1 MIARR
6 PLVLLGAA
14 LMLVAPAWAAAS
26 DDAPR
31 SSPNLE
37 LVATIPGGGTDL
49 EFFSRTLA
57 TYKAADGTMVTPLEP
72 VERHFSLVG
81 SPGLGPRIVDIT
93 SPEQPYV
100 ASAVPNCKIN
110 QGDVQV
116 TKDGMVAAIAKQGS
130 GTCRTVTGK
139 TLANGSAIVDL
150 SDVYNPQVVG
160 LAPESSGSHNNT
172 IHPSGD
178 YLYISTSNTT
188 PDSGTNGEVPIYDI
202 SNPAA
207 PQLVKTWTTPGNPPH
222 DIRFSDDG
230 ARAYMA
236 GISQY
241 RIVDTSDPV
250 NPKLISTIVP
260 PGGTIGHDTL
270 VTRDKAFLFLGDE
283 AGGGAPYPC
292 PGGAIYVYDI
302 RNEASPAFLG
312 AAEAGGGPVIGRN
325 LGEVPGPTRVGGCT
339 SHVMEL
345 NPDGKSLTLG
355 WYVLGSRTFSFAGL
369 YNPDGTPKP
378 GPALSWGSNGVGL
391 VETGFMIPTDTASTW
406 AAKQYA
412 KVPGYIF
419 SNDGSA
425 GFYVTKIKSA

>member
-1 MIARR
+1 MFAR
-6 PLVLLGAA
+6 PLVALLGAA
-14 LMLVAPAWAAAS
+14 LLLVPQTGAAGA
-26 DDAPR
+26 DADAPR
-31 SSPNLE
+31 HSPNLE

-81 SPGLGPRIVDIT
+81 SPGQGPRIVDIT
-93 SPEQPYV
+93 APEQPYV
-100 ASAVPNCKIN
+100 AAVVPNCKIN

-116 TKDGMVAAIAKQGS
+116 TRDGMVAAIARQGS
-130 GTCRTVTGK
+130 GTCRTVTGR
-139 TLANGSAIVDL
+139 TLSNGSAIVDL
-150 SDVYNPQVVG
+150 ADVYNPQVVG
-160 LAPESSGSHNNT
+160 LAPEASGSHNHT

-178 YLYISTSNTT
+178 YLYISTSNITT
-188 PDSGTNGEVPIYDI
+188 DSGTNAEVPIYDI
-202 SNPAA
+202 ADPANPK
-207 PQLVKTWTTPGNPPH
+207 LVKTWVTPGNAPH
-222 DIRFSDDG
+222 DIRFSEDG
-230 ARAYMA
+230 TRAYMA

-241 RIVDTSDPV
+241 RIVDTSNPV
-250 NPKLISTIVP
+250 DPKLISTIVP

-302 RNEASPAFLG
+302 RNEANPVLLG
-312 AAEAGGGPVIGRN
+312 AGEAGGGPVIGRN
-325 LGEVPGPTRVGGCT
+325 LDEVPGPARVGGCT

-355 WYVLGSRTFSFAGL
+355 WYVLGTRTFSFAGL

-391 VETGFMIPTDTASTW
+391 VETGYMIPDNASTW

-419 SNDGSA
+419 SNDSI
-425 GFYVTKIKSA
+425 GFYVTKIKS